1 MKKILA
7 FLILFIAIGSQGVFA
22 QPGQSNAEL
31 ANQYFSTG
39 EYDKAVV
46 YFEKF
51 YDQDPFAAYLG
62 YSKCLMALKDFD
74 KAEKLIRKHQ
84 KKFPQ
89 DPSIR
94 IDLGLLYDLEGKN
107 NDAKKVFENRY

>member
-51 YDQDPFAAYLG
+51 YDQDPFAAYPG
-62 YSKCLMALKDFD
+62 YSKCLMALKDFE
-74 KAEKLIRKHQ
+74 AEH
-84 KKFPQ
+84 
-89 DPSIR
+89 
-94 IDLGLLYDLEGKN
+94 Y
-107 NDAKKVFENRY
+107 